1 MRDRHSIP
9 ATELQ
14 ITEEMER
21 GQKTEGKNREWG
33 KESDSKRMTYISIIL
48 QLRTI
53 KCDRNINM
61 KSETNC
67 CLASWVQWHKSRR
80 VKSSLAITNS
90 EGWDTLSTHRVYS
103 TVSAWQ
109 VQMHQAVRLCQE
121 QVQILQWGR
130 VLRLLIAVCMCV
142 LCTCHSLYVWV
153 ISASVCWSS
162 QRQQN
167 PKKRCEKLPN
177 GPNDEDKAL

>member
-1 MRDRHSIP
+1 
-9 ATELQ
+9 
-14 ITEEMER
+14 
-21 GQKTEGKNREWG
+21 
-33 KESDSKRMTYISIIL
+33 MTNISIIL

-53 KCDRNINM
+53 KRDRNINM

-67 CLASWVQWHKSRR
+67 CLASRVQWHKSWR

-90 EGWDTLSTHRVYS
+90 EGWDTLSTHRVYG

-142 LCTCHSLYVWV
+142 VCMCVLCTCLCTCELF
-153 ISASVCWSS
+153 SASVCWSS

-167 PKKRCEKLPN
+167 PKNFVKNDLMVPMMKTKLYN
-177 GPNDEDKAL
+177 LNT